1 MKIIKYIFLTI
12 LALIIIGVIAYFLGP
27 KMEFEKVDGKMTFT
41 EIPLL
46 ELDDL
51 VKAKDANT
59 PNLKDKCAA
68 EIIWNNDTIQQTEYA
83 VVFLHGFS
91 ACAFE
96 GNPIVND
103 FAKEFGYNLYLHRF
117 PEHGLNDDES
127 FKTITPKDWIESGK
141 EAINI
146 GRNLGKKVIVM
157 SSSTGGTVSTFLA
170 AENPDAIAAQFLYSP
185 NFEIANPA
193 SSLMND
199 QWGFQ
204 ILKNVEGGEY
214 HYIKGMSE
222 ESAPFWTTT
231 YRIEGLIALQDL
243 IEQTMTDET
252 FKKVKTPTFIG
263 YYYKN
268 EEEKDNIISIDKI
281 KTAFDLFQTPDDKKV
296 LVPFSEV
303 GGHVITN
310 VFQKGGLDDVR
321 KATFEVGRVFLPDL
335 LPKGKRLK

>member
-1 MKIIKYIFLTI
+1 MKIIKYTFLTI
-12 LALIIIGVIAYFLGP
+12 FVLIVIGTIVYFLGP
-27 KMEFEKVDGKMTFT
+27 KTEFEKVDGKMTFT
-41 EIPLL
+41 QIPLL
-46 ELDDL
+46 ELDRI

-59 PNLKDKCAA
+59 PNLKNKCAA
-68 EIIWNNDTIQQTEYA
+68 EIIWKNDSIQQTEYA

-117 PEHGLNDDES
+117 PEHGLNDTES
-127 FKTITPKDWIESGK
+127 FKTIKPKDWIESGK

-193 SSLMND
+193 VSLLNNP
-199 QWGFQ
+199 WGFQ
-204 ILKNVEGGEY
+204 ILKNIEGGEY
-214 HYIKGMSE
+214 HYIKDMSE
-222 ESAPFWTTT
+222 ESMPFWTTT

-243 IEQTMTDET
+243 IEQTMTEAT
-252 FKKVKTPTFIG
+252 FKKVRIPTFVG

-268 EEEKDNIISIDKI
+268 ETEKDEIISIDKI
-281 KTAFDLFQTPDDKKV
+281 KMAFDLFQTPKDKKRIV
-296 LVPFSEV
+296 SFSEV

-310 VFQKGGLDDVR
+310 QFQKGGLDDVR
-321 KATFEVGRVFLPDL
+321 QATFDFW
-335 LPKGKRLK
+335 KKIK

>member
-1 MKIIKYIFLTI
+1 MKILKYIFLTI
-12 LALIIIGVIAYFLGP
+12 IALIIIGIITYLLGP

-41 EIPLL
+41 SIPLL
-46 ELDDL
+46 ELDRI

-59 PNLKDKCAA
+59 ENLKDKCGA
-68 EIIWNNDTIQQTEYA
+68 EIIWKNDSIQQTEYA
-83 VVFLHGFS
+83 IVFLHGFS

-117 PEHGLNDDES
+117 PEHGLNDKES
-127 FKTITPKDWIESGK
+127 FKKITPKIWIESGK

-146 GRNLGKKVIVM
+146 GKNLGKKVIVV

-170 AENPDAIAAQFLYSP
+170 AENPDAIAVQFLYSP
-185 NFEIANPA
+185 NFELANPA
-193 SSLMND
+193 AGLMND

-204 ILKNVEGGEY
+204 ILKNIEGSEY
-214 HYIKGMSE
+214 HYIKGMSA
-222 ESAPFWTTT
+222 ESKPFWTTT

-243 IEQTMTDET
+243 IEQTMTKET
-252 FKKVKTPTFIG
+252 FEKIKTPTFIG

-268 EEEKDNIISIDKI
+268 EEEKDNIVSIDKM
-281 KTAFDLFQTPDDKKV
+281 KMAFDLFQTLEDKKV
-296 LVPFSEV
+296 IIPFAEV

-310 VFQKGGLDDVR
+310 EFQKGGLENVR
-321 KATFEVGRVFLPDL
+321 QATNEFAKKIGL
-335 LPKGKRLK
+335 

>member
-1 MKIIKYIFLTI
+1 MKIIKYVFLTI
-12 LALIIIGVIAYFLGP
+12 LCLLLIATITYLLGP

-41 EIPLL
+41 TIPLL
-46 ELDDL
+46 ELDRI

-59 PNLKDKCAA
+59 ENLKDKCGA
-68 EIIWNNDTIQQTEYA
+68 EIIWKNDSIQKTEYA
-83 VVFLHGFS
+83 IVFLHGFS

-117 PEHGLNDDES
+117 PEHGLNDAES
-127 FKTITPKDWIESGK
+127 FKTITPKAWIESGK

-146 GRNLGKKVIVM
+146 GKNLGEKVIVM

-170 AENPDAIAAQFLYSP
+170 AENPNAIAAQFLYSP

-193 SSLMND
+193 AGLVND

-204 ILKNVEGGEY
+204 ILESIEDGKY

-222 ESAPFWTTT
+222 ESMPFWTTT

-243 IEQTMTDET
+243 IEQTMTEEI
-252 FKKVKTPTFIG
+252 FEKINIPTFVG

-268 EEEKDNIISIDKI
+268 EEEKDKTVSIDKM
-281 KTAFDLFQTPDDKKV
+281 KMAFDLFQTPEDKKV
-296 LVPFSEV
+296 IIPFAEV

-310 VFQKGGLDDVR
+310 QFQKGGLEDVR
-321 KATFEVGRVFLPDL
+321 QATNEFAKKIGL
-335 LPKGKRLK
+335 

>member
-1 MKIIKYIFLTI
+1 MKIIKYIFITI
-12 LALIIIGVIAYFLGP
+12 LALLIIGAITYLLGP
-27 KMEFEKVDGKMTFT
+27 KMEFEKVDGQMTFT

-46 ELDDL
+46 ELDSIIK
-51 VKAKDANT
+51 VKDKGIE
-59 PNLKDKCAA
+59 NLKDGCST
-68 EIIWNNDTIQQTEYA
+68 EIIWKNDSIQKTEYS

-103 FAKEFGYNLYLHRF
+103 FAENYGYNLYLHRF
-117 PEHGLNDDES
+117 PQHGLNDDES
-127 FKTITPKDWIESGK
+127 FKTITPQDWIESGK

-146 GRNLGKKVIVM
+146 GKSLGEKVIVM
-157 SSSTGGTVSTFLA
+157 SSSTGGTVSAYLA

-185 NFEIANPA
+185 NFQIDNPA
-193 SSLMND
+193 ASLMND

-204 ILKNVEGGEY
+204 ILKSTKGEAY
-214 HYIKGMSE
+214 HRIKDMSPE
-222 ESAPFWTTT
+222 AMPYWTTT

-252 FKKVKTPTFIG
+252 FKKIDIPSFIG

-268 EEEKDNIISIDKI
+268 EEEKDNIVSTIRMNEAYK
-281 KTAFDLFQTPDDKKV
+281 LFQTEEGKKAI
-296 LVPFSEV
+296 VPFAEV

-310 VFQKGGLDDVR
+310 QFQKGGLEDVR
-321 KATFEVGRVFLPDL
+321 KATFEYWESLN
-335 LPKGKRLK
+335 K